1 MRRLRLR
8 AAVLLALAP
17 FAFAACDDSGVVTV
31 HSLSF
36 QGVHAV
42 DQTLLKQAIA
52 TRENSKVPVVGWE
65 LPWTKKHGFDQP
77 RFDADLQRIKAFYA
91 DRGYPDATVTN
102 VAVVPNAKKSA
113 VDVTV
118 TIEEGKPV
126 NVAAVVFSGFDV
138 IPEKHVTA
146 LQHDTPLKVG
156 QPRDRQTVVA
166 AHELALN
173 ELRDHGY
180 PYAAVTTSEDDGPD
194 GKAATVSFTA
204 VPGILAHFGTVEISG
219 NHSVSDHMID
229 RELSYHPG
237 DLYQRS
243 EVQNSQRRLYS
254 MELFQFVNIQT
265 VAPGTPATPGTPGA
279 PGTPDTPDAS
289 TATPAD
295 QSPEVE
301 TKVTVAEGKHQR
313 LNFGVGYGTEE
324 KERVDGEY
332 HHVNFLGGARSA
344 GLHARWSSLDRGIRA
359 DFTQPFFLAPHLSIG
374 GEVEQWYT
382 YTPAYNSIVTG
393 GRATFTHRADE
404 KTSWSLSFTSE
415 RDNSTIDESF
425 RNSPTFPELRNDLI
439 ALGLNPSTDHQ
450 EGTLNALGFDVNRST
465 ADSLLDAHH
474 GYQASLHA
482 EQAGRFLPG
491 TFNYFAVSVDG
502 RQFTQLGRRIVVA
515 SRLQFGNIA
524 QADNNPANVPFSKKY
539 FLGGAT
545 SLRGWGRYEV
555 SPVGESGIPLGG
567 NSLFAVSEEVRAVI
581 SGNFGGVIF
590 ADAGNVWTDLAA
602 MNLGDLRYDIGPG
615 LRYQT
620 PVGPVRLDFGYQLN
634 AIPGLIVNGLPETRH
649 WRIHFSI
656 GQAF

>member
-8 AAVLLALAP
+8 AAALLALAP
-17 FAFAACDDSGVVTV
+17 FALVACDDSGLVTV
-31 HSLSF
+31 HRLSF

-42 DQTLLKQAIA
+42 DQDLLKQAIA
-52 TRENSKVPVVGWE
+52 TRENTKVPVLGWE
-65 LPWTKKHGFDQP
+65 LPWGKKHGFDQP

-91 DRGYPDATVTN
+91 DRGYPDASVTK
-102 VAVVPNAKKSA
+102 VDIVPNEKKIA

-118 TIEEGKPV
+118 TIDEGQPV
-126 NVAAVVFSGFDV
+126 NVAAVTFSGFDV
-138 IPEKHVTA
+138 IPEKRLAA
-146 LQHDTPLKVG
+146 LQHDTPLKAG
-156 QPRDRQTVVA
+156 QPRDRQVVLA
-166 AHELALN
+166 AHEMALN

-180 PYAAVTTSEDDGPD
+180 PYATVATSEEDGPD

-204 VPGILAHFGTVEISG
+204 EPGILAHFGPVTISG
-219 NHSVSDHMID
+219 NQSVSDHMIE
-229 RELSYHPG
+229 RELSYRPG

-265 VAPGTPATPGTPGA
+265 VAT
-279 PGTPDTPDAS
+279 GTPDTPDTS
-289 TATPAD
+289 TVAPVV
-295 QSPEVE
+295 QSPEVM

-332 HHVNFLGGARSA
+332 HHVNFFGGARSA
-344 GLHARWSSLDRGIRA
+344 GLHARYSSLDRGVRA
-359 DFTQPFFLAPHLSIG
+359 DFTQPYFFAPHLSVG

-393 GRATFTHRADE
+393 GKATFTHRADE

-415 RDNSTIDESF
+415 RDNSTITDVG
-425 RNSPTFPELRNDLI
+425 RGNPLLVTDLI
-439 ALGLNPSTDHQ
+439 ALGLNPNTDHQ
-450 EGTLNALGFDVNRST
+450 SGTLNALGFDLNRST
-465 ADSLLDAHH
+465 ADSLLNAHH
-474 GYQASLHA
+474 GYQLALHA

-491 TFNYFAVSVDG
+491 AFNYFAVSLDG
-502 RQFTQLGRRIVVA
+502 RQFLSFGRRVVVA
-515 SRLQFGNIA
+515 IRLQFGNIA
-524 QADNNPANVPFSKKY
+524 QADNDPANVPFSKKY

-555 SPVGESGIPLGG
+555 SPVGDSGIPLGG
-567 NSLFAVSEEVRAVI
+567 NSLFAMSGELRGVI

-590 ADAGNVWTDLAA
+590 FDGGNVWTDRAA
-602 MNLGDLRYDIGPG
+602 VNLGDLRYDIGPG

-620 PVGPVRLDFGYQLN
+620 PVGPIRLDFGYQLN
-634 AIPGLIVNGLPETRH
+634 TIPGLLVNGQPETRR

>member
-1 MRRLRLR
+1 M
-8 AAVLLALAP
+8 LLALPP
-17 FAFAACDDSGVVTV
+17 FALAACNESGAVTV

-42 DQTLLKQAIA
+42 DQDLLKQAIA
-52 TRENSKVPVVGWE
+52 TRENSKVPIVGWE
-65 LPWTKKHGFDQP
+65 LPWSKKHGFDQP
-77 RFDADLQRIKAFYA
+77 RFDADPQRIKAFYS
-91 DRGYPDATVTN
+91 DRGYPDANVTK
-102 VAVVPNAKKSA
+102 VDVVPNAKKSA

-118 TIEEGKPV
+118 TIDEGKPI
-126 NVAAVVFSGFDV
+126 NVARVIFSGFDV
-138 IPEKHVTA
+138 IPEKHLAA
-146 LQHDTPLKVG
+146 LQRDTPLKVG

-180 PYAAVTTSEDDGPD
+180 PYAAVTTREDDGPEGLGAMSGVP
-194 GKAATVSFTA
+194 GKSATVTFTA
-204 VPGILAHFGTVEISG
+204 VPGILAHFGAVEISG
-219 NHSVSDHMID
+219 NNSVSNHMIE

-265 VAPGTPATPGTPGA
+265 EGTPARA
-279 PGTPDTPDAS
+279 ATPDTPDATGTPDTS
-289 TATPAD
+289 TAAPAV
-295 QSPEVE
+295 QSPGGDAVA
-301 TKVTVAEGKHQR
+301 TKVTVAEAKHQR

-324 KERVDGEY
+324 KERVEAEY
-332 HHVNFLGGARSA
+332 HHVNFFGGARSA
-344 GLHARWSSLDRGIRA
+344 GLHVRYSSLDRGVRA
-359 DFTQPFFLAPHLSIG
+359 DFTQPFFFAPHLSIG
-374 GEVEQWYT
+374 GEAEQWYT

-393 GRATFTHRADE
+393 GKATFTHRADE

-415 RDNSTIDESF
+415 RDNSSITDLGKG
-425 RNSPTFPELRNDLI
+425 NPLLVTDLI
-439 ALGLNPSTDHQ
+439 ALGLNPNTDHQ
-450 EGTLNALGFDVNRST
+450 SGTLNAVGFDVNRST
-465 ADSLLDAHH
+465 ADSLLNARH
-474 GYQASLHA
+474 GYQVQFHA

-491 TFNYFAVSVDG
+491 TFNYFSVSVDG

-524 QADNNPANVPFSKKY
+524 PANNDPANVPFSKKY

-555 SPVGESGIPLGG
+555 SPVGDSGIPLGG

-581 SGNFGGVIF
+581 SGNLGGVIF
-590 ADAGNVWTDLAA
+590 ADAGNVWADRAA

-620 PVGPVRLDFGYQLN
+620 PVGPIRLDFGYQLN
-634 AIPGLIVNGLPETRH
+634 RIPGLLVNGQPETRR